1 MQTEREQG
9 THGTLLQRLLGGLVA
24 VTYRRPWL
32 VLAVSLALCVVSVV
46 YSSTHLTF
54 RTQRSDLIS
63 PDKDYQKRWRA
74 YLAEFGDDDD
84 MVVVVKG
91 DDRAQMRAALDTLA
105 VRVAAE
111 PELFDR
117 LFYKVDLR
125 PLAKRA
131 LLLAPAEK
139 IAEIQRD
146 LHDMRELLDP
156 SFVVK
161 DAHTPWKLLT
171 LPQLIDRAGSQAEA
185 AKTAGSLSEGH
196 RKFFGQ
202 VAAIARSAAAVL
214 DDPGG
219 YQNPWGGLVKQAP
232 DQQELLAEPQYFF
245 SPDGSLA
252 FLLVRPVKEEG
263 SFTSAQKSV
272 DRLREIVGEQGKRF
286 PKLGIG
292 LTGLPVLENDE
303 MVASQS
309 DTNTASWLALAGV
322 AVLYLLVFRGFRY
335 PLLTVGTLLVGTAWA
350 MGWLTLTVGHLNI
363 LSATFAV
370 MLIGMGDY
378 GVLWISRY
386 EQERLAGAD
395 VIGALRTT
403 MGSVGPGIL
412 TAATTTALA
421 FYAAMLADFQAVAEL
436 GWIAGSGV
444 LLCAFSCFTVMP
456 ALLRLVD
463 RRDRPKQTPVGA
475 GLPTGPQ
482 PAANNAVWLPGLAM
496 RPRLVI
502 AVSVGLTVALAAC
515 ALRATYDHNLLHL
528 QAAGLDSVEW
538 EMTLIKHTA
547 GASWHA
553 LSYTDSREEALALKA
568 RYEKLPGV
576 SRVVEFASLVPT
588 GQEAKLEGLK
598 DIQHRLR
605 RLPGREQSIAHLPPE
620 PEKLVTQ
627 LTAAIAAVRPLSE
640 GPAPLLDGTL
650 LKYLQEFREK
660 LAATEVTL
668 ARARLTTFETR
679 LTHDL
684 VEDLHRLKDVSTP
697 EPIAVTDLPQCVR
710 ERYLGASGKWLLR
723 IFAKDCLWDYGPLKQ
738 FVEQVY
744 SVDPE
749 ATGKPFSTLEGLQ
762 TMKHGFLWAGVY
774 ALIAMILVLLLDF
787 RNVRHT
793 LVALAP
799 LVMGMAMSMGILV
812 LCGVALNPANMI
824 AFPLI
829 LGVGIDN
836 GVHVLHDYFSRRR
849 DQRYLL
855 SSSTGRG
862 IMVAALTTILG
873 FGTLMLS
880 HHRGLASLGLVLTLG
895 VTCCML
901 TALVFLPAVLRLLSI
916 HRLTREVPEETAP
929 VVRAVPEER
938 RMAA

>member
-1 MQTEREQG
+1 MMQTEREPG
-9 THGTLLQRLLGGLVA
+9 TTESLLQRLLGGLVGVA
-24 VTYRRPWL
+24 HRRPFL
-32 VLAVSLALCVVSVV
+32 VLAVALALCGASVY
-46 YSSTHLTF
+46 YSSRHLSF

-84 MVVVVKG
+84 MVVVVQG
-91 DDRAQMRAALDTLA
+91 ADRAAMRAALDGLA
-105 VRVAAE
+105 ECVAAE

-125 PLAKRA
+125 ALRNRA

-139 IAEIQRD
+139 IAEVQNN
-146 LHDMRELLDP
+146 LKDMRELLDP
-156 SFVVK
+156 SFLAGG
-161 DAHTPWKLLT
+161 DALTGWKLLT
-171 LPQLIDRAGSQAEA
+171 LASLLDRAATQAQA
-185 AKTAGSLSEGH
+185 TRDAGTLSEGNA
-196 RKFFGQ
+196 KFFGQ
-202 VAAIARSAAAVL
+202 LTAIARSAAAVL
-214 DDPGG
+214 DDPEA
-219 YQNPWGGLVKQAP
+219 YENPWHGMVGQGP
-232 DQQELLAEPQYFF
+232 DQQDLLAEPQYFF

-252 FLLVRPVKEEG
+252 FLLVRPVKETG

-272 DRLREIVGEQGKRF
+272 DRLRELVKENGKRF
-286 PKLGIG
+286 PNLSMG

-322 AVLYLLVFRGFRY
+322 AILYLLVFRGFRY

-386 EQERLAGAD
+386 EQERQAGAS
-395 VIGALRTT
+395 VAAALRTT
-403 MGSVGPGIL
+403 SGSVGLGIL
-412 TAATTTALA
+412 TAGTTTALS

-444 LLCAFSCFTVMP
+444 LLCAFSCFTVLP

-463 RRDRPKQTPVGA
+463 RRDRPRQV
-475 GLPTGPQ
+475 
-482 PAANNAVWLPGLAM
+482 AAQRVKDGAVWLPGLAT

-502 AVSVGLTVALAAC
+502 GVSLVLTAVLAFC
-515 ALRATYDHNLLHL
+515 ATRIPYDHNLLHL

-553 LSYTDSREEALALKA
+553 LSYTDTREEALVLKA
-568 RYEKLPGV
+568 RYEQLPGV

-588 GQEAKLEGLK
+588 DQDAKLECLK

-605 RLPGREQSIAHLPPE
+605 RLPARDRQITHAPPDVAQ
-620 PEKLVTQ
+620 LDAQ
-627 LTAAIAAVRPLSE
+627 LTVAIAALRPLSE
-640 GPAPLLDGTL
+640 GPAPLLDGAL
-650 LKYLQEFREK
+650 LKHLRAFQGK
-660 LAATEVTL
+660 LSAADPGAAKERL
-668 ARARLTTFETR
+668 ATFETR

-697 EPIAVTDLPQCVR
+697 EPIAVGDLPACVR
-710 ERYLGASGKWLLR
+710 ERYIGKSGKWLLQV
-723 IFAKDCLWDYGPLKQ
+723 FAKDCLWDYGPLKQ
-738 FVEQVY
+738 FVEQVH

-749 ATGKPFSTLEGLQ
+749 ATGKPFSTLEGLRS
-762 TMKHGFLWAGVY
+762 MKHGFLWAGLY
-774 ALIAMILVLLLDF
+774 ALIAMVVVLLLDF
-787 RNVRHT
+787 RNVKHM

-799 LVMGMAMSMGILV
+799 MVMGMGMSLGIMV
-812 LCGVALNPANMI
+812 LCGVPLNPANMI

-849 DQRYLL
+849 DRSYLL
-855 SSSTGRG
+855 GSSTGRG

-880 HHRGLASLGLVLTLG
+880 HHRGLASLGLCLTLG

-916 HRLTREVPEETAP
+916 HRLAREQPATLPMPAP
-929 VVRAVPEER
+929 QEVEQGL
-938 RMAA
+938 AA